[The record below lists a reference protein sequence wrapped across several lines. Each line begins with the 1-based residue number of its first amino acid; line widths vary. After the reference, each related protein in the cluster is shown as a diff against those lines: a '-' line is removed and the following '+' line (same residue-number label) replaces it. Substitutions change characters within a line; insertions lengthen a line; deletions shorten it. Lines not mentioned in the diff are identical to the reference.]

1 MDPKEPTMNLLRATL
16 AVLFALA
23 FAVPSQASPEIASSL
38 RSRSQPQALFATGMH
53 ANQVEPLV
61 RGIAIET
68 ASVAVYTTC
77 YLALASDSTCVDVA
91 SKARTSLT
99 R

>member
-1 MDPKEPTMNLLRATL
+1 MNLLRATL

-23 FAVPSQASPEIASSL
+23 FAVPSQAAPEVASIATP
-38 RSRSQPQALFATGMH
+38 RSKTQPQVMFATGLH
-53 ANQVEPLV
+53 ANQVEPIV
-61 RGIAIET
+61 RGFAVET

-77 YLALASDSTCVDVA
+77 FLALASESTCVDVA
-91 SKARTSLT
+91 SRARTSLT

>member
-1 MDPKEPTMNLLRATL
+1 MNLLRATR

-23 FAVPSQASPEIASSL
+23 FAVPSQASPELSSPAP
-38 RSRSQPQALFATGMH
+38 RGVFAQPLFATGMH
-53 ANQVEPLV
+53 ANQVEPIV

-68 ASVAVYTTC
+68 TSVAVYATC
-77 YLALASDSTCVDVA
+77 FLALASESTCVDVA
-91 SKARTSLT
+91 SKARASLS

>member
-1 MDPKEPTMNLLRATL
+1 MNLLRAML

-23 FAVPSQASPEIASSL
+23 FAVPAQAAPERASLPL
-38 RSRSQPQALFATGMH
+38 RARTQPQTIFATGMH

-77 YLALASDSTCVDVA
+77 FLALASESTCVDVA
-91 SKARTSLT
+91 SKTRASLAR
-99 R
+99 

>member
-1 MDPKEPTMNLLRATL
+1 MNLLRATL

-23 FAVPSQASPEIASSL
+23 FAVPSQASPELASSSTP
-38 RSRSQPQALFATGMH
+38 RSRTQPQALFATGMH

-61 RGIAIET
+61 RGIAVET

-91 SKARTSLT
+91 SKARASLT

>member
-1 MDPKEPTMNLLRATL
+1 MNLLRATL

-23 FAVPSQASPEIASSL
+23 FAVPSQASPELASPV
-38 RSRSQPQALFATGMH
+38 RTSRAQPQAMFATGMH
-53 ANQVEPLV
+53 ANQVEPIV

-68 ASVAVYTTC
+68 TSVAVYATC
-77 YLALASDSTCVDVA
+77 FLALASESTCVDVA
-91 SKARTSLT
+91 SRARTSLS